1 MHKLLLAGAAA
12 TIATAALAAQ
22 PAPPTPPGVAQGTTA
37 VRPAPQVQTFVHRLP
52 MKTETRDEV
61 VAHVREMFAR
71 LDGNKDGYVTR
82 AEADAAHQAMIGEM
96 HDRFTKRFEKADFP
110 RPDRAAMFD
119 KLDTNKDGSISRQEY
134 MSAKPEI
141 RHESHVFVMRDGE
154 APVEVGAAGHV
165 PGTPEGPAR
174 VTILQDG
181 APPLEMNSRPGEPGA
196 KGIRMH
202 GMRMGMHGRMF
213 EEADANHDGK
223 VSQQEMTDLALK
235 HFDSADAN
243 HDGKL
248 TPDERMKMHEERR
261 VEIRRIPA

>member
-154 APVEVGAAGHV
+154 APVEVGAASHV

-202 GMRMGMHGRMF
+202 GMRMGM
-213 EEADANHDGK
+213 
-223 VSQQEMTDLALK
+223 
-235 HFDSADAN
+235 
-243 HDGKL
+243 
-248 TPDERMKMHEERR
+248 
-261 VEIRRIPA
+261 

>member
-1 MHKLLLAGAAA
+1 MK
-12 TIATAALAAQ
+12 TPICALALLILGGHAMAGDS
-22 PAPPTPPGVAQGTTA
+22 PRSDAPHDMLRADT
-37 VRPAPQVQTFVHRLP
+37 
-52 MKTETRDEV
+52 
-61 VAHVREMFAR
+61 
-71 LDGNKDGYVTR
+71 DGDGRVSR
-82 AEADAAHQAMIGEM
+82 AEAEAAGSKKSTEW
-96 HDRFTKRFEKADFP
+96 
-110 RPDRAAMFD
+110 FD

-154 APVEVGAAGHV
+154 APVEVGAASHV